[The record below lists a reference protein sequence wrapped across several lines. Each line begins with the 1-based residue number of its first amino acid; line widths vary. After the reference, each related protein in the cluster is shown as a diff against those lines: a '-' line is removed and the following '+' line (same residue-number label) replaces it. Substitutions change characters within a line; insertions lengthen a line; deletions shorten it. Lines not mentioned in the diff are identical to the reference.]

1 MQHSAHE
8 FSANWCRPKTNQSRM
23 KKIISALLF
32 PFTLISF
39 SASGQVKSK
48 AYNTLLSTL
57 LSHSVTEISVKEA
70 SQFENTAVFLD
81 ARELE
86 EYKVSKIKNAK
97 PVGYEHFDIST
108 VKDISKD
115 QQIIVY
121 CSVGYRSEKIAEKLI
136 AKGFTNVSNLYGG
149 IFEWKNQGHDVYD
162 TTGITENTH
171 AFNLVWGVW
180 LNAGEKVYE

>member
-1 MQHSAHE
+1 
-8 FSANWCRPKTNQSRM
+8 M

-32 PFTLISF
+32 PFTILSF
-39 SASGQVKSK
+39 SATGQVKSK

-57 LSHSVTEISVKEA
+57 LSHTVTEISVTEA
-70 SQFENTAVFLD
+70 SKVDSTVVFLD
-81 ARELE
+81 AREPE
-86 EYKVSKIKNAK
+86 EYKVSQIKNAR
-97 PVGYEHFDIST
+97 PVGYDHFDISA

-115 QQIIVY
+115 SQIIVY

-136 AKGFTNVSNLYGG
+136 ANGYTNVSNLYGG

-171 AFNLVWGVW
+171 AFNLVWGIW
-180 LNAGEKVYE
+180 LDEGEKVYD